1 MKLASSAQ
9 HSSAHDMSAQSRAE
23 RAQEKD
29 IAAHI
34 FTTSAVML
42 GLCLTIIS
50 VVHGPRN
57 IDRIETVVDDIVAID
72 AMIFL
77 VACFLSY
84 AALRSR
90 LLPRMKRLESV
101 ADSVFLLG
109 MVGIGV
115 ACVLL
120 AWTIL

>member
-1 MKLASSAQ
+1 MELDSSP
-9 HSSAHDMSAQSRAE
+9 QSRAE
-23 RAQEKD
+23 RAQERD

-34 FTTSAVML
+34 FTTSSVML

-57 IDRIETVVDDIVAID
+57 SDRMETIVDDVVAVD

-77 VACFLSY
+77 AACFLSY
-84 AALRSR
+84 AALRST
-90 LLPRMKRLESV
+90 LLARMKRLESV
-101 ADSVFLLG
+101 ADTVFLLG

-115 ACVLL
+115 ACILL
-120 AWTIL
+120 VWTIL